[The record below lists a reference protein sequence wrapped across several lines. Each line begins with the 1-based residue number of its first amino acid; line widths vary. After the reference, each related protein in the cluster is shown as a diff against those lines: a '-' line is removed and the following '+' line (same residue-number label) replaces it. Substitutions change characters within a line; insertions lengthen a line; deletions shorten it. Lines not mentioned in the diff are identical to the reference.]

1 MKNILKALLVFL
13 VVSSCEETIIIDSGQ
28 ADPVIIVEGLIT
40 DQNQFHYVRVTRT
53 VDFYDTVATEPITDA
68 LVFVQDSRSNFR
80 GYSHNPSG
88 SPDLNG
94 YYISNE
100 QFAGQVGV
108 EYTVSVTV
116 GDEVYTGKDLLNP
129 VTAIDSLSVD
139 IDEDE
144 FEDPEDE
151 GYFYEVLFYAKEPQD
166 RKDFYLFKFYR
177 NDSLLRD
184 ESTDI
189 YFSDDDLLAEEINGV
204 PTAGYYTIG
213 DMAKVEMYSISR
225 NGFLYYNDLTNLLLG
240 DGGFFGSPPVNPRT
254 NITNGGLGFF
264 QASSVVMDEIFITG
278 D

>member
-1 MKNILKALLVFL
+1 MKNILKILLVFL
-13 VVSSCEETIIIDSGQ
+13 VVSSCEETIIIDSRQ
-28 ADPVIIVEGLIT
+28 VDPVVIVEGLIT
-40 DQNQFHYVRVTRT
+40 DQDQFHYVRVTRT

-88 SPDLNG
+88 NPDLAG

-116 GDEVYTGKDLLNP
+116 GDEIYTGKDLLNP

-144 FEDPEDE
+144 FEDPEEE

-189 YFSDDDLLAEEINGV
+189 YFSDDDLLAEEINGI

-225 NGFLYYNDLTNLLLG
+225 IGFLYYNDLTNLLLG

-264 QASSVVMDEIFITG
+264 QTSSVVTDEILITG

>member
-68 LVFVQDSRSNFR
+68 LVFVQDNRSNFR

-88 SPDLNG
+88 SPDFNG